1 MTFDQLLIQIKSVPY
16 YSNLAAFSSSTA
28 ELYMLSLVHT
38 TWF

>member
-28 ELYMLSLVHT
+28 ELYVSKHAKIAG
-38 TWF
+38 